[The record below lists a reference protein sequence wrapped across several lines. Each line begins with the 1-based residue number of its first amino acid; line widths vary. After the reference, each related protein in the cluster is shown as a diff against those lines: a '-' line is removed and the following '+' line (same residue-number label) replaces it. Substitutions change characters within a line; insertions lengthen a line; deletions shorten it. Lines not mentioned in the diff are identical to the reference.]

1 MKPVCQFNRGYGI
14 NDEPDA
20 PSPPPAQPLQPMMQV
35 KMKMTILNSTQMKV
49 TVTMV
54 SRMRQGSIAK
64 MNRSYLLKLSFS
76 KVDGRRSMFG
86 WTIRFNERCLQLE
99 CQ

>member
-1 MKPVCQFNRGYGI
+1 MKPVCQVNRGYGI

-20 PSPPPAQPLQPMMQV
+20 PSPPPAHPLQPMMQV

-54 SRMRQGSIAK
+54 SRM
-64 MNRSYLLKLSFS
+64 
-76 KVDGRRSMFG
+76 
-86 WTIRFNERCLQLE
+86 T
-99 CQ
+99 